1 MKSIYLYGML
11 FLSVLSSYSQ
21 VNQSEKLD
29 QPLIAAPKPTN
40 YSIAFGVNVL
50 VDKGESRLPINAVY
64 SFKTPFF
71 LTVER
76 RFKSKLSMALTL
88 STNRLEIAAVEKG
101 YFSIDAV
108 GQFYFNDYLFKSKK
122 IEMYAGLGLGRF
134 FMENNGN
141 NTFNLTGGARY
152 WFSNHYGVSFQG
164 FGKVGLAP
172 INTSVYNHY
181 QYNLGI
187 VWRFNQDKGKL
198 VNDSKSE
205 EIIKG
210 ESIPEK
216 EILGNT
222 TEKEIAPLLSD
233 TKSTILHEPQ
243 IVSKKI
249 TEETS
254 KEQTSTTAIETV
266 KKDLPVVIQ
275 TKTNDYKI
283 GDDLEK
289 SFNIKMIYFAAGKFN
304 ITNQASKEL
313 EKIVVVMNQYPT
325 LKIAILSHT
334 DCSKSVKYNLVLSEK
349 RAKATLNW
357 LVNRG
362 INKSRLTSKGYGQ
375 SRLLNSCDCI
385 TIKKS
390 GCTEV
395 QHQENRRSEFI
406 ITSL

>member
-1 MKSIYLYGML
+1 MKSIFLYGML

-21 VNQSEKLD
+21 VKQEEKLD
-29 QPLIAAPKPTN
+29 QPIIAAPTPTN

-50 VDKGESRLPINAVY
+50 DNGGSNLPINAVY

-88 STNRLEIAAVEKG
+88 STNRLEIAALEKG

-108 GQFYFNDYLFKSKK
+108 GQFYFNDYLFNSKK
-122 IEMYAGLGLGRF
+122 IEMYAGLGLGRY

-141 NTFNLTGGARY
+141 NTFNLTGGSRY
-152 WFSNHYGVSFQG
+152 WFSNRYGVSFQG

-198 VNDSKSE
+198 VDDSKSE
-205 EIIKG
+205 EIKKIV
-210 ESIPEK
+210 SISEK

-222 TEKEIAPLLSD
+222 KEKETAPLLPD
-233 TKSTILHEPQ
+233 TKLVLLEKSQNGTE
-243 IVSKKI
+243 KI
-249 TEETS
+249 TEKTT

-266 KKDLPVVIQ
+266 KIDLPVVIQ
-275 TKTNDYKI
+275 NKTNDYKI

-289 SFNIKMIYFAAGKFN
+289 SFNIKRIYFASDKFN
-304 ITNQASKEL
+304 ITNQAKIEL
-313 EKIVVVMNQYPT
+313 EKIVVVMNENPT
-325 LKIAILSHT
+325 LKIAIRSHT

-349 RAKATLNW
+349 RANATLNW
-357 LVNRG
+357 LVNSG
-362 INKSRLTSKGYGQ
+362 INKSRLTSKGYGESQ
-375 SRLLNSCDCI
+375 LVNKCADRV
-385 TIKKS
+385 K
-390 GCTEV
+390 CTEAE
-395 QHQENRRSEFI
+395 HQQNRRSTFVIVE
-406 ITSL
+406 